1 MAGHK
6 GYGLAVLVE
15 ILTAVMTGSAM
26 MSQVQSWASDL
37 PDPSN
42 QGHAFI
48 AMDVSSMMPAA
59 EFTGRMDHMSQELKS
74 APTAEGTDR
83 IYLPG
88 EMEWERRD
96 KALVDGME
104 LPEDVLISLRG
115 LAEDL
120 EIDPSDYNLNLGG

>member
-1 MAGHK
+1 MIDLSNEYPEKGAQLPMAGHK

-26 MSQVQSWASDL
+26 RSQVQSWASDL

-59 EFTGRMDHMSQELKS
+59 RGS
-74 APTAEGTDR
+74 ARPRSAR
-83 IYLPG
+83 PPPG
-88 EMEWERRD
+88 KARASTSSRAPRSCSRRPC
-96 KALVDGME
+96 G
-104 LPEDVLISLRG
+104 SR
-115 LAEDL
+115 
-120 EIDPSDYNLNLGG
+120 S